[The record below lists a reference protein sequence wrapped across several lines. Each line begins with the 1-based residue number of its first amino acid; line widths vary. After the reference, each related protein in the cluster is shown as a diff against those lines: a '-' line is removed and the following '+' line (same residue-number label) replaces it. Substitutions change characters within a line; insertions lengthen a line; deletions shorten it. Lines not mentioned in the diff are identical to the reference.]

1 MRDRVSVQKVKSICF
16 PFHQHRL
23 DYREWNFC
31 RVSSC
36 APIEFDITVSGDDY
50 IDFAISF
57 LHVKVKIER
66 ANGTALDAADTVGP
80 VNNLLHGLFSQVDVS
95 LNGTLITNSTNTYP
109 YRAYLENLL
118 SYGPTAKGSQLTSE
132 MFYKDESGKF
142 DRANPSHDDEAMKNK
157 GLPKR
162 TVSFARSKEV
172 NLVGRL
178 HTDIFFNNDTC

>member
-80 VNNLLHGLFSQVDVS
+80 VNNLLHSLFS
-95 LNGTLITNSTNTYP
+95 
-109 YRAYLENLL
+109 
-118 SYGPTAKGSQLTSE
+118 
-132 MFYKDESGKF
+132 
-142 DRANPSHDDEAMKNK
+142 
-157 GLPKR
+157 
-162 TVSFARSKEV
+162 
-172 NLVGRL
+172 
-178 HTDIFFNNDTC
+178 